1 MPSVHMC
8 PPNAWDS
15 DESREDLKRVWM
27 DNVIKDI
34 QDSESSKQKDN

>member
-1 MPSVHMC
+1 M
-8 PPNAWDS
+8 WY
-15 DESREDLKRVWM
+15 SRAKIASLRRVWM